1 MFGTNVF
8 SSSSGDD
15 EPIDIYILGMGVPV
29 KQPVLRVCGFQ
40 GSSMWNTSGSFTEPW
55 LFQHV
60 FSTRCGG
67 WMPLTGEPEVNIE
80 LVSQTRLDDDD
91 EEEEEDDDDACL

>member
-29 KQPVLRVCGFQ
+29 KQPVLKSLWIPGKFYVKYHWQFHWT
-40 GSSMWNTSGSFTEPW
+40 MA
-55 LFQHV
+55 V
-60 FSTRCGG
+60 STFFFDAL
-67 WMPLTGEPEVNIE
+67 W
-80 LVSQTRLDDDD
+80 RLDATDW
-91 EEEEEDDDDACL
+91 

>member
-40 GSSMWNTSGSFTEPW
+40 GSSM
-55 LFQHV
+55 
-60 FSTRCGG
+60 
-67 WMPLTGEPEVNIE
+67 
-80 LVSQTRLDDDD
+80 
-91 EEEEEDDDDACL
+91 